1 MSEHLIKNIEHSQIH
16 VLADLIDYKP
26 GKVASIT
33 LTQKRSVGMTLFAID
48 KGEGLSTHSATGDAM
63 AQILEGSVEITIDGV
78 AQIVKAGETIIMPAE
93 IPHGLK
99 AVEAF
104 KFLLTVV
111 KMEDKKYQWKPE

>member
-16 VLADLIDYKP
+16 ALADLIDYKP

-33 LTQKRSVGMTLFAID
+33 LTQKQSVGMTLFAID